1 MSKIFTIEGN
11 IGAGKSTILEALK
24 HYSKDIIILPEPVDL
39 WMKFKPKNCEKCLF
53 ELFYQDNKKYGFAFQ
68 IYALQTRYKLLIDTI
83 KNNPNKIIICER
95 SIVTDNK
102 IFAEIMRN
110 DGIINEYEYDVYK
123 NLHDILL
130 ETLSPLSGIIYL
142 KTSTSICV
150 DRIIS
155 RNRSGEESISIEYI
169 KKLNKKHND
178 WLCNYDTDRL
188 LILDGDLENSNSNTN
203 KHMESIVNFINYV

>member
-24 HYSKDIIILPEPVDL
+24 SYSKDIIILPEPVDL
-39 WMKFKPKNCEKCLF
+39 WMEFKPNNCDKCLF
-53 ELFYQDNKKYGFAFQ
+53 ELFYEDNKKYGFVFQ

-83 KNNPNKIIICER
+83 KNNPDKIIICER
-95 SIVTDNK
+95 SIITDNK
-102 IFAEIMRN
+102 IFAEIMKN
-110 DGIINEYEYDVYK
+110 DNTINDYEYDVYK
-123 NLHDILL
+123 NLHDILS

-155 RNRSGEESISIEYI
+155 RDRSGEESISIEYI
-169 KKLNKKHND
+169 KKLNNKHNE
-178 WLCNYDTDRL
+178 WLSTYDSDQL
-188 LILDGDLENSNSNTN
+188 LVLDGDLENSPDNTS
-203 KHMESIVNFINYV
+203 KHMASIINFINK